1 MDSSC
6 PAGFLN
12 FPGYRSLRK
21 DRSDEFKQTHGK
33 SSGGGVAVIFKED
46 LKLKPVNDLNCPADE
61 TLWVSLSMNQRN
73 IILAVLYRPQYLDV
87 SYIHKLD
94 TALQKANTMSKNL
107 VLIGDF
113 NIDLLKNDRESHT
126 LIEHLE
132 GHGLKQHIIGPT
144 RSDLKSESLLDHL
157 WTTDSMET
165 TSGVVS
171 GISDHAGIYAIIPGR
186 IDNSDPVP
194 KTGRSYKLYNPE
206 KTRADF
212 QNILEMSS
220 FEQEIENKNV
230 DRASQTLSDAVLE
243 ACDNNAPEKVFKQ
256 RNEIQAAP
264 WFTPELE
271 SLKVQKEE
279 ALILHRCLRTRQSKE
294 KLRKLTNTIKSIKRK
309 LKREHYDAKISQHK
323 DNSKKLWQILK
334 EATRTL
340 ADDRNTEPDE
350 LNKPTANN
358 FNHFFATIGKT
369 TLEKLDVTEPTF
381 LPTTNH
387 GFSFEPTT
395 SEEVEKLID
404 SMKENTA
411 TGYDKI
417 PAKILKDLK
426 PILSKPLSQLINI
439 SFELSIFPCNMKH
452 ATVRPI
458 FKNKGSENDPQYYR
472 PISVLTSLSKIVERA
487 AVNRLVNFL
496 ESEDK
501 LFRSQHAYRR
511 YHSTTTSLIEINDF
525 IHHELEN
532 KRIPAIIATDLT
544 KAFDSVSHGLLLNK
558 LQNLGL
564 HQSCTS
570 WIASYLAD
578 RTQTTKF
585 SSVESD
591 KEKVLAGVP
600 QGSILGPIL
609 FIAYTTDL
617 ATEVDQCKFVSYAD
631 DAALLIS
638 ASSLKQLK
646 NKIESN
652 ISAVQNW
659 YTRNGLLI
667 NSEKT
672 EFMIFKKGAS
682 LEISVNSGVNR
693 VQIQSKECLKV
704 LGVFVDSNLTFLKH
718 ISQIRKRASNAI
730 RNISRS
736 RHVLGLSSRILLT
749 NALVV
754 PHYNYGDV
762 VYDGC
767 SAEAK
772 QALERN
778 HNYAARAL
786 LGKSKFSSA
795 TEALNELNW
804 IPLSQRR
811 RIHQGVL
818 VHKALHHRSSHHV
831 ISTFSNLLP
840 QHQHSTRQKDQ
851 NKLNSQQH
859 RTRLFEKS
867 TIFKSVQVWNA
878 IPKDIRST
886 ESTKLFKDKLQKFY
900 IDEFKKD
907 RAYVGASN

>member
-1 MDSSC
+1 M
-6 PAGFLN
+6 
-12 FPGYRSLRK
+12 
-21 DRSDEFKQTHGK
+21 
-33 SSGGGVAVIFKED
+33 
-46 LKLKPVNDLNCPADE
+46 
-61 TLWVSLSMNQRN
+61 
-73 IILAVLYRPQYLDV
+73 
-87 SYIHKLD
+87 
-94 TALQKANTMSKNL
+94 
-107 VLIGDF
+107 
-113 NIDLLKNDRESHT
+113 
-126 LIEHLE
+126 
-132 GHGLKQHIIGPT
+132 
-144 RSDLKSESLLDHL
+144 
-157 WTTDSMET
+157 
-165 TSGVVS
+165 
-171 GISDHAGIYAIIPGR
+171 
-186 IDNSDPVP
+186 
-194 KTGRSYKLYNPE
+194 
-206 KTRADF
+206 
-212 QNILEMSS
+212 
-220 FEQEIENKNV
+220 
-230 DRASQTLSDAVLE
+230 
-243 ACDNNAPEKVFKQ
+243 
-256 RNEIQAAP
+256 
-264 WFTPELE
+264 
-271 SLKVQKEE
+271 
-279 ALILHRCLRTRQSKE
+279 
-294 KLRKLTNTIKSIKRK
+294 
-309 LKREHYDAKISQHK
+309 
-323 DNSKKLWQILK
+323 
-334 EATRTL
+334 
-340 ADDRNTEPDE
+340 
-350 LNKPTANN
+350 
-358 FNHFFATIGKT
+358 
-369 TLEKLDVTEPTF
+369 
-381 LPTTNH
+381 
-387 GFSFEPTT
+387 
-395 SEEVEKLID
+395 
-404 SMKENTA
+404 
-411 TGYDKI
+411 
-417 PAKILKDLK
+417 
-426 PILSKPLSQLINI
+426 
-439 SFELSIFPCNMKH
+439 
-452 ATVRPI
+452 
-458 FKNKGSENDPQYYR
+458 
-472 PISVLTSLSKIVERA
+472 
-487 AVNRLVNFL
+487 
-496 ESEDK
+496 
-501 LFRSQHAYRR
+501 
-511 YHSTTTSLIEINDF
+511 IEINDF

-804 IPLSQRR
+804 IPREEGFIRECWS
-811 RIHQGVL
+811 I
-818 VHKALHHRSSHHV
+818 
-831 ISTFSNLLP
+831 
-840 QHQHSTRQKDQ
+840 
-851 NKLNSQQH
+851 KLC
-859 RTRLFEKS
+859 
-867 TIFKSVQVWNA
+867 IIVA
-878 IPKDIRST
+878 PIM
-886 ESTKLFKDKLQKFY
+886 
-900 IDEFKKD
+900 
-907 RAYVGASN
+907 